1 MQRMLKREGVR
12 VYEGDLCCYDLRQT
26 VGGEEYYI
34 KKPTRFL
41 TNSTFIGESL
51 SLKCQGKHRHI
62 ELTGGGRTKRAEVY
76 PDELCRAIL
85 TGLVRQMRHDDRI
98 GSSFKSCDEVFN
110 QESQEVVED
119 FSIDEVDFLDN
130 EL

>member
-12 VYEGDLCCYDLRQT
+12 VYEGDLCCYDLRQI

-41 TNSTFIGESL
+41 TNSTFIRESL
-51 SLKCQGKHRHI
+51 SRKCQGQHRHI

-85 TGLVRQMRHDDRI
+85 TGLVNQM
-98 GSSFKSCDEVFN
+98 
-110 QESQEVVED
+110 
-119 FSIDEVDFLDN
+119 
-130 EL
+130 